1 MGFKNSPARRTPP
14 ARLDEANLLDY
25 ALKSLSHRAHSEKEL
40 RTRLNRRSASHAAT
54 DAVVA
59 KLREYGYV
67 DDSRFAESFA
77 TSRLEGRGHG
87 PQRVLRDLRSRSV
100 SATNAEAAVDR
111 VFAGADEAA
120 LAAQYLTRKFRG
132 KNLPEFLADPKN
144 LNAAFRRLRYAGF
157 SASVSINVL
166 RRHSTLAQELED
178 DPGGPPSEDE

>member
-1 MGFKNSPARRTPP
+1 MGFKNSPARRTQP

-40 RTRLNRRSASHAAT
+40 RTRLNRRSASQAAT

-59 KLREYGYV
+59 KLREYGYL

-87 PQRVLRDLRSRSV
+87 PQRVLRDLRARSV

-132 KNLPEFLADPKN
+132 KNLLEFLADRLGRFKMPRHVEITEEPLPKTGTGKVRKMVIKERFW
-144 LNAAFRRLRYAGF
+144 AGRARR
-157 SASVSINVL
+157 V
-166 RRHSTLAQELED
+166 Q
-178 DPGGPPSEDE
+178 GG